1 MHDDDI
7 NLGVVQYEA
16 FIRQNETELIDSEI
30 LLQQVT
36 QFCYNMISF
45 KIYPFFQI
53 NNALAGSKLAL
64 NASFFFIE
72 PLMSER

>member
-45 KIYPFFQI
+45 KIYPFFRSTMLLQAV
-53 NNALAGSKLAL
+53 NSLSMLL
-64 NASFFFIE
+64 SS
-72 PLMSER
+72 L